1 MKVVSTSFAI
11 SIGAGLPNIIGRV
24 GGTKD
29 VIPNGA
35 FYFTGNNFA
44 GNTDIVEHQFKN
56 TYMNASLSNSIY
68 GSSNM
73 VTPLSLSTSYI
84 LKY

>member
-35 FYFTGNNFA
+35 FCFTGNNFA
-44 GNTDIVEHQFKN
+44 GNTNIGG
-56 TYMNASLSNSIY
+56 API
-68 GSSNM
+68 
-73 VTPLSLSTSYI
+73 
-84 LKY
+84 

>member
-1 MKVVSTSFAI
+1 MSST
-11 SIGAGLPNIIGRV
+11 SIGAGLPNITGRV

-29 VIPNGA
+29 IIPKGA
-35 FYFTGNNFA
+35 FYFMGNNFA
-44 GNTDIVEHQFKN
+44 GNTDIVEHQFKD
-56 TYMNASLSNSIY
+56 TYMDASLSNSIY
-68 GSSNM
+68 GSSKV